1 MDIYI
6 KPAKKAS
13 IAERKS
19 IYIKDIAEV
28 FAPENLAKRVK
39 NIKLLEIKDNNDSQE
54 NKKSKK
60 NKKKNYLVTII
71 DIISAIDKA
80 LPGHTIN
87 NVGEIDTIIEY
98 SAEKKKD
105 SKLIKVLKI
114 IFVMVILAGG
124 SSTAIMSFHSDAQMA
139 TVFENYYYI
148 FFNEKV
154 ENPILINLPYSLG
167 LAVGIIVFFNHF
179 SGKKITED
187 PTPIEVEMSVYESEV
202 TDNIIDTLNT
212 ERIREDG
219 EK

>member
-6 KPAKKAS
+6 KPVKKAS

-28 FAPENLAKRVK
+28 FASENLAKRVK
-39 NIKLLEIKDNNDSQE
+39 NIKLLEIKDKNDSQE
-54 NKKSKK
+54 NKKI
-60 NKKKNYLVTII
+60 KKKNYLVTII
-71 DIISAIDKA
+71 DIISAIDKT

-87 NVGEIDTIIEY
+87 NVGEIDTVIEY
-98 SAEKKKD
+98 STEKKKD

-114 IFVMVILAGG
+114 IFVVAILAGG

-202 TDNIIDTLNT
+202 TENIIDTLNT

>member
-6 KPAKKAS
+6 KPVKKAS

-28 FAPENLAKRVK
+28 FASENLAKRVK
-39 NIKLLEIKDNNDSQE
+39 NIKLLEIKDKNDSQE
-54 NKKSKK
+54 NKK

-71 DIISAIDKA
+71 DIISAIDKT

-87 NVGEIDTIIEY
+87 NVGEIDTVIEY
-98 SAEKKKD
+98 STEKKKD

-114 IFVMVILAGG
+114 IFVVAILAGG

-219 EK
+219 EKWQY